1 MKILSAALLGVAL
14 CGMLLPSPA
23 MATGCTAT
31 LTCNDACSVRVSCPP
46 AGSDCFRACS
56 APAST
61 LTCNGSTSCSVGT
74 SSVTCDGVAHS
85 CSTANRCIKGTN
97 FVQCSNTP
105 SVCPARC
112 PV

>member
-1 MKILSAALLGVAL
+1 MKILSAALFCVAL
-14 CGMLLPSPA
+14 CGMLLLPSPA

-31 LTCNDACSVRVSCPP
+31 LTCNNACSVRVNCPP
-46 AGSDCFRACS
+46 AGDCFRSCS

-85 CSTANRCIKGTN
+85 CPTTSQCTKGSN
-97 FVQCSNTP
+97 FVQCGSIT
-105 SVCPARC
+105 STCPARC
-112 PV
+112 PL